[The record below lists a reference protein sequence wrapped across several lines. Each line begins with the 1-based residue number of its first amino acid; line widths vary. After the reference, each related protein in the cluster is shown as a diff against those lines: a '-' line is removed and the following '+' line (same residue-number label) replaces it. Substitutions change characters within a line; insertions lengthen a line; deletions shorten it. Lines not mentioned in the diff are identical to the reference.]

1 MARRR
6 DRRTTGTM
14 AYPRSVMEG
23 PPPYGLTAYAVPV
36 NRRGVQETVRVCT
49 TVAQRMRAET
59 TVLEVRRS
67 ARGRHGGPQPKG

>member
-1 MARRR
+1 
-6 DRRTTGTM
+6 
-14 AYPRSVMEG
+14 MEG

-49 TVAQRMRAET
+49 TVAQRMCAET

-67 ARGRHGGPQPKG
+67 ERTRHVGQQLTG